1 MARYFPS
8 NCQLVF
14 CPASTMYCSCHKI
27 NLSKIF
33 VKQVWL
39 LYTNH
44 ISGRGED
51 GGRGRAAILFE
62 MEQLPGKEC
71 HRCVFCL
78 QLVTSCRIF
87 VTILILI

>member
-62 MEQLPGKEC
+62 MEQLPGKD
-71 HRCVFCL
+71 VFFAN
-78 QLVTSCRIF
+78 SW
-87 VTILILI
+87 